1 MKKVYLFLLFIF
13 ICTFIYS
20 MKVKYIGNAVLFEK
34 GDNFIREPTSFFVT
48 EDNFIYIFDAKAS
61 NIKIY
66 KEDGKFIK
74 SFGRYG
80 LGPDEFI
87 RPAFGTYRKGII
99 VINDLKRDH
108 LFVYRRDGNNSLKFL
123 KKFFFSG
130 IDNDMHFYGGN
141 KLLLAGLNSDKNRKG
156 NPAYGII
163 SFDIL
168 NNKTS
173 YILYLSTC
181 FGFKSQKELDEKMM
195 NGLISLVPAGYVDFI
210 KNYIFY
216 VYAGDIR
223 IIRFNERTKRIITFG
238 EKTEGYIK
246 PYVTKEI
253 INSSAMIGGNSNRR
267 KELIN
272 KMSFVLKLFTVSD
285 NRVFIVYT
293 KYNTKIK
300 NSELFLQ
307 CYNIN
312 GKFIKEY
319 KMNEVNDF
327 INSEI
332 IFYFKKDSMM
342 LYAIKT
348 EINSNFSQR
357 FLLFK
362 YRIVL

>member
-1 MKKVYLFLLFIF
+1 MKKVNLFLLFIF
-13 ICTFIYS
+13 ISAFAYS
-20 MKVKYIGNAVLFEK
+20 IKVNYMGNVVLNEK
-34 GDNFIREPTSFFVT
+34 GDNFIQEPTSFFVT
-48 EDNFIYIFDAKAS
+48 EDNYIYIFDAKAS
-61 NIKIY
+61 NLKIY
-66 KEDGKFIK
+66 KDDGRFIK
-74 SFGRYG
+74 TFGRYG

-87 RPAFGTYRKGII
+87 RPAFGTYRKGVI

-108 LFVYRRDGNNSLKFL
+108 LFIYKRVGNNSLKFI
-123 KKFFFSG
+123 KKIFFNG

-168 NNKTS
+168 RNKIS

-181 FGFKSQKELDEKMM
+181 FGFESQKELDEKII

-210 KNYIFY
+210 KDDIFY

-223 IIRFNERTKRIITFG
+223 IIRFNERTKKISTFG
-238 EKTEGYIK
+238 KKTEGYIK

-253 INSSAMIGGNSNRR
+253 INSSAMFGGNSNKR

-272 KMSFVLKLFTVSD
+272 KMSFVLKLFTAGD
-285 NRVFIVYT
+285 KKVFIFYT
-293 KYNTKIK
+293 KYNKKVK
-300 NSELFLQ
+300 NSELFFQ
-307 CYNIN
+307 CYDIN
-312 GKFIKEY
+312 GKFIKEF
-319 KMNEVNDF
+319 KMNEINDF
-327 INSEI
+327 SNSDI
-332 IFYFKKDSMM
+332 IFYFKKETMM

-348 EINSNFSQR
+348 EINSNFNQR

-362 YRIVL
+362 YRLVL